1 VTNERRILISA
12 SLFHA
17 LNDSAGVAVPLVF
30 PILLAGGS
38 MIRNYWQIGLL
49 SNFGLLATFLFQ
61 ILIVHAARRLEYRT
75 MLGASFVGIVGSLAL
90 IPLSTTYAW
99 LFSLYIFFRVFDSF
113 YHTVGL
119 AWVSRTHPSEGIDF
133 AMGVQSGSGNL
144 GVLLAFVAV
153 GYIAQQASWQT
164 ALRVWAAVCFGLG
177 LVSLA
182 LVRKLSFKMDDD
194 AEALGPA
201 SWFRTISLIRRHIP
215 GFVFG
220 GASWSVTLYFA
231 PSLLNR
237 KFGVPMATTG
247 LYLALWIGMGTVS
260 TYLFGRLSG
269 AFGRSRITRGALAV
283 ASLSLFGV
291 GLAGRT
297 ALAVSGLFVFG
308 ISLFLIYPA
317 LQSCVGNAV
326 SSGNQSQAFSV
337 ASNLQMLSGA
347 LVTLASGFLSDK
359 FGVNSPFLLMGGLG
373 ILALALSPPE
383 VRRPAESY
391 SDSCASSS

>member
-1 VTNERRILISA
+1 MTNERRILISA

-30 PILLAGGS
+30 PILLGS
-38 MIRNYWQIGLL
+38 GRMISSYAQIGLL

-61 ILIVHAARRLEYRT
+61 ILIVHAARRLDYRT
-75 MLGASFVGIVGSLAL
+75 MLGASFIGIVGVLAL
-90 IPLSTTYAW
+90 IPLSPTYAW
-99 LFSLYIFFRVFDSF
+99 FFSLYIFFRVFDSF
-113 YHTVGL
+113 YHTIGL

-144 GVLLAFVAV
+144 GVLLAFIAV
-153 GYIAQQASWQT
+153 GYIAQRASWQT
-164 ALRVWAAVCFGLG
+164 ALLVWAAICFGLG

-182 LVRKLSFKMDDD
+182 LVRRITFKMDDD
-194 AEALGPA
+194 AGALGPA
-201 SWFRTISLIRRHIP
+201 SWFRTIGLIRRHIP

-237 KFGVPMATTG
+237 KFGVPMAATG
-247 LYLALWIGMGTVS
+247 LYLALWIGMGAVS
-260 TYLFGRLSG
+260 TYLFGRISSV
-269 AFGRSRITRGALAV
+269 FGRSRITRAALAV

-297 ALAVSGLFVFG
+297 ELAVAGLFVFG

-326 SSGNQSQAFSV
+326 GSRNQSQAFSV

-347 LVTLASGFLSDK
+347 LVSLASGFLSDK
-359 FGVNSPFLLMGGLG
+359 FGVNSPFLLMGGIGL
-373 ILALALSPPE
+373 LALALSPPE
-383 VRRPAESY
+383 ATRAPGLRGVE
-391 SDSCASSS
+391 